1 MAHSRL
7 PPRIAEITDG
17 EVTWQRLEGINFEVL
32 GYFLSCHLIIE
43 HYLDE
48 YLKIC
53 HPALDWEAA
62 RQTFGQKVALLSNLK
77 VSDKYDCI
85 PAIKHTNSL
94 RNKLSHDIE
103 FKIKAE
109 DLLPLSQYL
118 AKAYEGKGEV
128 PTEPRDVLDQFTTIT
143 CVLFAGLI
151 SSKANHSKL
160 TRK

>member
-7 PPRIAEITDG
+7 PPRIAEIKDG

-48 YLKIC
+48 YLMIC
-53 HPALDWEAA
+53 HPALDWVAA
-62 RQTFGQKVALLSNLK
+62 RQTFGQKVALLSNFK
-77 VSDKYDCI
+77 VSDKHNCI

-118 AKAYEGKGEV
+118 AKVYDGKGEV
-128 PTEPRDVLDQFTTIT
+128 PTEPRDVLDQFTTMT
-143 CVLFAGLI
+143 CVLFAGFI

-160 TRK
+160 NRK